1 MIDLTGNSWSNM
13 KFSNTPNENNFPH
26 ISFCKNTQICG
37 TRYIEDFLQI

>member
-13 KFSNTPNENNFPH
+13 KFSNTPHENNFPQ